1 MKKRISLLIMAVILT
16 VNMCPATVYAEK
28 ASSDEESSKTNSAR
42 DIYDEAAG
50 TVTTGTQND
59 AIEDETDP
67 DADIAEAVDALVGID
82 WEYISISDSD
92 DLVELAKNCR
102 LDTWSRN
109 KHVTLVNDISLLG
122 RDFEGIPTFG
132 GVFDGQ
138 GHTIS
143 ELDIEGNVS
152 YAGLFSYVQKDAVI
166 RNLHVSGSVVPQGEQ
181 VIIGGIAGDNSGVI
195 AECSFEGV
203 VSGSDYV
210 GGIAGIN
217 ELTGIISGCET
228 SGYIRGV
235 HFTGGIA
242 GENMGNITGCT
253 NDAPVNTSNTDTTI
267 TDESLKNLQ
276 ALLDVLNNARG
287 TNDDEA
293 RTSSTVSDAG
303 GIAGLS
309 IGIISHSTN
318 HGTVGYEHVGYNIGG
333 IAGRQSGYIYSCI
346 NNGEILGRKDVGG
359 ITGQAEPYITID
371 FSSDIAYQL
380 SESIA
385 KLHDLVTVTLRDT
398 RNQSDT
404 ITNRL
409 SVIQQYTT
417 GAISDAKYLAEN
429 TVDFANGVSGAAT
442 EAFSR
447 VDYILAESSKQ
458 DGLLDQTAYAGTN
471 IGKAMENTREAVEDL
486 EIGQYMSDSD
496 KQLYNDSKNTIEKS
510 TVEYKGYYS
519 EGLRGNYNLYIDT
532 NQGTRWM
539 TYYPDDGTAFDH
551 TINTAIKP
559 GKWKYPDGSVFP
571 KEGDDT
577 DAQLDA
583 AAKAEAA
590 APADQY
596 AQTQYSTNHPEHT
609 YVQDVADASATV
621 SGTILKY
628 ADVMADETR
637 GDAIDAVNSLQGAA
651 ANLSTAGSQAKGI
664 VSELASRGAI
674 TFPTLSA
681 DYKAHTTSLA
691 DNLQIMN
698 DNFGLLNQELNN
710 ATYDLTDDLEAV
722 SDQFNDILLLY
733 TDALD
738 GVLEKDYTQ
747 IITDDSLKEAE
758 TCTDATISGSIN
770 YGIVHGDINVGGIA
784 GTMAIDYDYDK
795 ESDVTGIK
803 DSKLNT
809 SYITKCVLRDDRNY
823 AEVKSVK
830 NYAGGV
836 CGLQEMGTVLRGE
849 NYSSVSSDSG
859 DDVGGIAGSSLS
871 YIVSSSS
878 RGTMEGN
885 NYIGGIVGD
894 GTHIRDCVALVAMDA
909 HGSRYGAIAGHI
921 KEDGEVRNNYFVSD
935 TLAGIDRVSYSLKA
949 EPITY
954 SELMNV
960 QDRIIEIPA
969 ETDDTT
975 EKPDTETDEED
986 DTEGD
991 EPEISYGIPIIPTD
1005 FDHLTVTYMLD
1016 DGESDDPVQI
1026 SKARVNY
1033 GDHIAA
1039 DDYPSV
1045 PDKTGFY
1052 VEWDRPSIDNVSTDT
1067 TVTAVYTRYLTT
1079 LSDPTGAGDK
1089 DHQSEILVDGAFKE
1103 GDSLIVARSVNY
1115 DEDDIS
1121 TLSSYETIHLVI
1133 PDDGAD
1139 THQIRFRPE
1148 TFLDYDAYEKMPY
1161 KLLINENGEWRE
1173 LEKTGSLGGYNTY
1186 EIPGNE
1192 VDLKLDLSK
1201 VETGGY
1207 KYAILFVVIGVIALG
1222 LIILIIWAVTRR
1234 KSRKQIRRVVRQ
1246 VKTEVKTRIDSK
1258 ETLFVPDDAVTETTG
1273 SEEAD
1278 AAPDDAD
1285 NETEDTE
1292 ATADPDEDI

>member
-1 MKKRISLLIMAVILT
+1 MKKKILLLITAFTLT
-16 VNMCPATVYAEK
+16 LNMCPATVCAVSAPQ
-28 ASSDEESSKTNSAR
+28 ASDAGSETKGGESDGSGINSAR
-42 DIYDEAAG
+42 GIYDEAAG
-50 TVTTGTQND
+50 AITTGTQTD
-59 AIEDETDP
+59 ALDDETDP
-67 DADIAEAVDALVGID
+67 DADIAEEVDALVGID
-82 WEYISISDSD
+82 WEYISISDAD
-92 DLVELAKNCR
+92 DLIELAEACR

-203 VSGSDYV
+203 VSGSDYI

-217 ELTGIISGCET
+217 ELTGILSGCKT

-276 ALLDVLNNARG
+276 AILDMLGNARG
-287 TNDDEA
+287 GNDDEA

-385 KLHDLVTVTLRDT
+385 KLHDLVTVTLQDT
-398 RNQSDT
+398 RNQSDV

-417 GAISDAKYLAEN
+417 GAITDAKYLAEN
-429 TVDFANGVSGAAT
+429 TVDFANGVTGAAT

-458 DGLLDQTAYAGTN
+458 DGLLDQTSYAGTN
-471 IGKAMENTREAVEDL
+471 IGRAMENTREAVEDL
-486 EIGQYMSDSD
+486 DMDQYMSDSD
-496 KQLYNDSKNTIEKS
+496 KQLYNDSKNTIEIS

-519 EGLRGNYNLYIDT
+519 GKYNTEYDAYIAAHEADPEYV
-532 NQGTRWM
+532 N
-539 TYYPDDGTAFDH
+539 DEAKLK
-551 TINTAIKP
+551 A
-559 GKWKYPDGSVFP
+559 
-571 KEGDDT
+571 
-577 DAQLDA
+577 DA
-583 AAKAEAA
+583 AAYA
-590 APADQY
+590 APLADTY
-596 AQTQYSTNHPEHT
+596 AQAQYLAAHGTS
-609 YVQDVADASATV
+609 YVDDIANASATV
-621 SGTILKY
+621 SGTIIKY

-637 GDAIDAVNSLQGAA
+637 GDAIDAVNSLQAA
-651 ANLSTAGSQAKGI
+651 AYNLSTAGSQAKGM
-664 VSELASRGAI
+664 VSELAGRGAI

-691 DNLQIMN
+691 DNLQVMN

-722 SDQFNDILLLY
+722 SDQFNDILMLY

-738 GVLEKDYTQ
+738 GVLEKDYNA
-747 IITDDSLKEAE
+747 IITDDSLNEAE
-758 TCTDATISGSIN
+758 VCTDATIAGSIN
-770 YGIVHGDINVGGIA
+770 YGTVYGDINVGGIA

-809 SYITKCVLRDDRNY
+809 SYITKCVLRDVRNY
-823 AEVKSVK
+823 AEIKSVK
-830 NYAGGV
+830 SYAGGV
-836 CGLQEMGTVLRGE
+836 CGLQEMGTLLRGE

-878 RGTMEGN
+878 RGCMEGN
-885 NYIGGIVGD
+885 NYIGGITGD
-894 GTHIRDCVALVAMDA
+894 GTHIRDCVALVALNA
-909 HGSRYGAIAGHI
+909 HGSRSGAIAGHI
-921 KEDGEVRNNYFVSD
+921 KDDGEVRNNYFVSD

-949 EPITY
+949 EPVSY
-954 SELMNV
+954 SELMNL
-960 QDRIIEIPA
+960 
-969 ETDDTT
+969 ETV
-975 EKPDTETDEED
+975 
-986 DTEGD
+986 
-991 EPEISYGIPIIPTD
+991 PTD

-1016 DGESDDPVQI
+1016 DGESDDLLLI

-1033 GDHIAA
+1033 GDHLSEE
-1039 DDYPSV
+1039 DYASV
-1045 PDKTGFY
+1045 TDKPGFY
-1052 VEWDRPSIDNVSTDT
+1052 VEWDKPEIEQVTTDI
-1067 TVTAVYTRYLTT
+1067 TVTAKYRRYLTT
-1079 LSDPTGAGDK
+1079 LSDPTKSGDK
-1089 DHQSEILVDGAFKE
+1089 DHQSEILVDGSFKE
-1103 GDSLIVARSVNY
+1103 GDSLVVARTVNY
-1115 DEDDIS
+1115 DENDLS
-1121 TLSSYETIHLVI
+1121 TLSSYETIHIEI

-1148 TFLDYDAYEKMPY
+1148 VLPDFEKIGTPEY
-1161 KLLINENGEWRE
+1161 RLLVYENGDWRE
-1173 LEKTGSLGGYNTY
+1173 LEKTGSLGAYDIY
-1186 EIPGNE
+1186 EVSGN
-1192 VDLKLDLSK
+1192 DINLMLDLSK
-1201 VETGGY
+1201 MKTGGY
-1207 KYAILFVVIGVIALG
+1207 KLVILFIVIGLVGIG
-1222 LIILIIWAVTRR
+1222 MIVLIIWAFTRR
-1234 KSRKQIRRVVRQ
+1234 KNRRKISRVVRQ
-1246 VKTEVKTRIDSK
+1246 VKSEVKTRIDNK
-1258 ETLFVPDDAVTETTG
+1258 ETLFVPDETDSVDAT
-1273 SEEAD
+1273 
-1278 AAPDDAD
+1278 DDANSVD
-1285 NETEDTE
+1285 CPGEDE
-1292 ATADPDEDI
+1292 

>member
-1 MKKRISLLIMAVILT
+1 MKKKILLLITALT
-16 VNMCPATVYAEK
+16 LTLNMCPATVCAVSAPQ
-28 ASSDEESSKTNSAR
+28 ASDAGSETKGGESDGSGINSAR
-42 DIYDEAAG
+42 GIYDEAAG
-50 TVTTGTQND
+50 AITTGTQTD
-59 AIEDETDP
+59 ALDDETDP
-67 DADIAEAVDALVGID
+67 DADIAEEVDALVGID
-82 WEYISISDSD
+82 WEYISISDAD
-92 DLVELAKNCR
+92 DLIELAEACR

-203 VSGSDYV
+203 VSGSDYI

-217 ELTGIISGCET
+217 ELTGIISGCKT

-235 HFTGGIA
+235 HFTGGIV

-276 ALLDVLNNARG
+276 AILDMLGNARG
-287 TNDDEA
+287 GNDDEA

-385 KLHDLVTVTLRDT
+385 KLHDLVTVTLQDT
-398 RNQSDT
+398 RNQSDV

-417 GAISDAKYLAEN
+417 GAITDAKYLAEN
-429 TVDFANGVSGAAT
+429 TVDFANGVTGAAT

-458 DGLLDQTAYAGTN
+458 DGLLDQTSYAGTN
-471 IGKAMENTREAVEDL
+471 IGRAMENTREAVEDL
-486 EIGQYMSDSD
+486 DMDQYMSDSD
-496 KQLYNDSKNTIEKS
+496 KQLYNDSKNTIEIS

-519 EGLRGNYNLYIDT
+519 TGLKGAYNQYINT
-532 NQGTRWM
+532 NKGGRSI
-539 TYYPDDGTAFDH
+539 TYIRDDGNPYDNSDIESASAPGHWEYADGSAFP
-551 TINTAIKP
+551 NTA
-559 GKWKYPDGSVFP
+559 
-571 KEGDDT
+571 DDA
-577 DAQLDA
+577 DVQLDA
-583 AAKAEAA
+583 DAKTASAG
-590 APADQY
+590 PADTY
-596 AQTQYSTNHPEHT
+596 AQAKYAVAHGGTS
-609 YVQDVADASATV
+609 YVDDIASASANV
-621 SGTILKY
+621 SNIIIKY

-637 GDAIDAVNSLQGAA
+637 GDAIDAVNSLQAA
-651 ANLSTAGSQAKGI
+651 AYNLSTAGSQAKGM
-664 VSELASRGAI
+664 VSELAGRGAI

-691 DNLQIMN
+691 DNLQVMN

-722 SDQFNDILLLY
+722 SDQFNDILMLY

-738 GVLEKDYTQ
+738 GVLEKDYNA
-747 IITDDSLKEAE
+747 IITDDSLNEAE
-758 TCTDATISGSIN
+758 VCTDATIAGSIN
-770 YGIVHGDINVGGIA
+770 YGTVCGDINVGGIA

-809 SYITKCVLRDDRNY
+809 SYITKCVLRDVRNY
-823 AEVKSVK
+823 AEIKSVK
-830 NYAGGV
+830 SYAGGV
-836 CGLQEMGTVLRGE
+836 CGLQEMGTLLRGE

-871 YIVSSSS
+871 YIVSSYS
-878 RGTMEGN
+878 RGTVSGN
-885 NYIGGIVGD
+885 NYLGGITGD
-894 GTHIRDCVALVAMDA
+894 GTHIRDSVSLVDIDA
-909 HGSRYGAIAGHI
+909 SGSRCGAIAGHI
-921 KEDGEVRNNYFVSD
+921 KEDGEVRGNLFVSD
-935 TLAGIDRVSYSLKA
+935 DLAGIDRVSYSLKA
-949 EPITY
+949 EPVSYT
-954 SELMNV
+954 ELMNTPGV
-960 QDRIIEIPA
+960 P
-969 ETDDTT
+969 
-975 EKPDTETDEED
+975 
-986 DTEGD
+986 
-991 EPEISYGIPIIPTD
+991 SD
-1005 FDHLTVTYMLD
+1005 FDHLTITYMLD
-1016 DGESDDPVQI
+1016 EEEDDDPVLI
-1026 SKARVNY
+1026 SRVRADY
-1033 GDHIAA
+1033 GDAI
-1039 DDYPSV
+1039 DEDGYPEV
-1045 PDKTGFY
+1045 EPPEGFY
-1052 VEWDRPSIDNVSTDT
+1052 VEWDKPSIDFVSTDI
-1067 TVTAVYTRYLTT
+1067 TVTAVYRRYLTT
-1079 LSDPTGAGDK
+1079 LSDMTGSSPA
-1089 DHQSEILVDGAFKE
+1089 HQSEILVDGRFKE
-1103 GDSLIVARSVNY
+1103 GDSLVVARQVDY
-1115 DEDDIS
+1115 DSGDPD
-1121 TLSSYETIHLVI
+1121 TLAAYETIELII
-1133 PDDGAD
+1133 PDDGLD
-1139 THQIRFRPE
+1139 VHQIRFRPDTVYGDKVGDDFILRVADGDE
-1148 TFLDYDAYEKMPY
+1148 L
-1161 KLLINENGEWRE
+1161 RE
-1173 LEKTGSLGGYNTY
+1173 LPRTGSIGGYYTY
-1186 EIPGNE
+1186 ELAGNE
-1192 VDLKLDLSK
+1192 AK
-1201 VETGGY
+1201 
-1207 KYAILFVVIGVIALG
+1207 
-1222 LIILIIWAVTRR
+1222 IILDVSSMEKNDIMNIVLICAAVAVGAALITVIIWAVTRR
-1234 KSRKQIRRVVRQ
+1234 KNRKKIRRAVRHM
-1246 VKTEVKTRIDSK
+1246 KRDIRTRIDNK
-1258 ETLFVPDDAVTETTG
+1258 EQMFVPDDM
-1273 SEEAD
+1273 
-1278 AAPDDAD
+1278 
-1285 NETEDTE
+1285 
-1292 ATADPDEDI
+1292 TADEPETQVRSSDEDGDGI